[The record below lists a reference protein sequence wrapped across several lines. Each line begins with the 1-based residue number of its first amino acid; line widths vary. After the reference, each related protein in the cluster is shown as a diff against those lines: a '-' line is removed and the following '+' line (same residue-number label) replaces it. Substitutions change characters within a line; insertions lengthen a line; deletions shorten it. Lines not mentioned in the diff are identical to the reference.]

1 MNGKEILLFLVIF
14 ASWFA
19 LNRWVLPWM
28 GIPTCMS
35 GSCSTGCTLPPTYA
49 DTEADGDDAKSA
61 AEGTP
66 SNQVEEPIPAGDRSA
81 SPGRP

>member
-35 GSCSTGCTLPPTYA
+35 GSCSTGCALPRTYSEP
-49 DTEADGDDAKSA
+49 EADSSDARS
-61 AEGTP
+61 
-66 SNQVEEPIPAGDRSA
+66 VEEAARSNRAEEAIPVGSQ
-81 SPGRP
+81 SSLPGR

>member
-35 GSCSTGCTLPPTYA
+35 GSCSAGCALPRSGMEQ
-49 DTEADGDDAKSA
+49 DSA
-61 AEGTP
+61 AEDTKAIGEEAAP
-66 SNQVEEPIPAGDRSA
+66 KQVEETIPAGPQS
-81 SPGRP
+81 SLPGR

>member
-35 GSCSTGCTLPPTYA
+35 GSCSTGCPLPPTYA
-49 DTEADGDDAKSA
+49 DTKANGDDAKSV
-61 AEGTP
+61 EEVVP
-66 SNQVEEPIPAGDRSA
+66 SNRAEEAIPAGDRSVI
-81 SPGRP
+81 PGRP